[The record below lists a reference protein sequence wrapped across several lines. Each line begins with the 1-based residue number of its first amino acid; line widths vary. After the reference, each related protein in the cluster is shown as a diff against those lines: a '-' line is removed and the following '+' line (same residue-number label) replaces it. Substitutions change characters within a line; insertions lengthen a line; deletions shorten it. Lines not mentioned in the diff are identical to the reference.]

1 MKTKLIDVSS
11 IKKSG
16 IRHEVLSEGFI
27 MRVLKYKEILKEVET
42 SSLEETISNFQRD
55 IFPETE
61 LAVWESIATCFE
73 LHCQKNSYWS
83 LEQKKEAFIELLTST
98 LR

>member
-16 IRHEVLSEGFI
+16 IRNEVLPDGFI
-27 MRVLKYKEILKEVET
+27 VRVLKYKEILKEVET
-42 SSLEETISNFQRD
+42 LSIEETISNFQRD
-55 IFPETE
+55 MFPETE
-61 LAVWESIATCFE
+61 LNVWESIATCFE
-73 LHCQKNSYWS
+73 LHCHNNTHWTI
-83 LEQKKEAFIELLTST
+83 EQKKQAFIELLTST

>member
-1 MKTKLIDVSS
+1 MKTKLIDISS

-16 IRHEVLSEGFI
+16 IRHEVLPDGFI
-27 MRVLKYKEILKEVET
+27 ARVLKYKEILKEVET

-55 IFPETE
+55 MFPDTE
-61 LAVWESIATCFE
+61 LNVWESIATCFD
-73 LHCQKNSYWS
+73 LHCQNNPYWT
-83 LEQKKEAFIELLTST
+83 LEQKKQAFIELLTSS